1 MTFSTVLFDLFD
13 TLVLFDRNRLPEVQI
28 DGKGVRSTAGHLFPI
43 LASHAPGVDLPR
55 FFDALIWSW
64 QEAERIRAADYREV
78 GAPERF
84 AFLFRRLGLDPG
96 RIPPDVLDALLSTHK
111 RYLAQAAELPVEHL
125 TLVTRLAR
133 RHRLGIVSNFD
144 YAPTAHWILERER
157 VTGLFQA
164 VVVSA
169 DVGWR
174 KPKPAIFEAAFRRLG
189 IGPADALFVG
199 DRVDIDVVGAKAVG
213 MAVAWF
219 NPTGEPA
226 PPALP
231 APEYELKSLAELE
244 RILAPGNPDAEPSA
258 SPAHLIE

>member
-13 TLVLFDRNRLPEVQI
+13 TLVLFDRTRLPEIQI
-28 DGKGVRSTAGHLFPI
+28 DGKSVRSTAGQLFTI
-43 LASHAPGVDLPR
+43 LAPHAPGVDLPR

-84 AFLFRRLGLDPG
+84 AFLFRRLGLDSG
-96 RIPPDVLDALLSTHK
+96 RIPADVLDALLRTHK
-111 RYLAQAAELPVEHL
+111 RYLSQAAELPPQHL
-125 TLVTRLAR
+125 ALITLLAR
-133 RHRLGIVSNFD
+133 RYRLGIVSNFD
-144 YAPTAHWILERER
+144 YAPTARWILERER
-157 VTGLFQA
+157 VAGLFGA

-174 KPKPAIFEAAFRRLG
+174 KPKPTIFEAAFRRLG

-199 DRVDIDVVGAKAVG
+199 DRADIDVVGAKAVG
-213 MAVAWF
+213 MAVAWL
-219 NPTGEPA
+219 NPSGEPA
-226 PPALP
+226 PPGLP

-244 RILAPGNPDAEPSA
+244 RILAPVEPGAEPSE

>member
-13 TLVLFDRNRLPEVQI
+13 TLVLFDRTRLPEVQI
-28 DGKGVRSTAGHLFPI
+28 DGKSVRSTAGHLFPI
-43 LASHAPGVDLPR
+43 LAPHAPGVDLPS

-96 RIPPDVLDALLSTHK
+96 RIPTGVLDALLSTHT
-111 RYLAQAAELPVEHL
+111 RYLSQAAELPPAHR
-125 TLVTRLAR
+125 TLITRLVPR
-133 RHRLGIVSNFD
+133 YRLGIVSNFD

-157 VTGLFQA
+157 VAGLFQA

-174 KPKPAIFEAAFRRLG
+174 KPKPAIFEVAFRRLG

-199 DRVDIDVVGAKAVG
+199 DRADIDVVGAKAVG
-213 MAVAWF
+213 MAVAWL
-219 NPTGEPA
+219 NPSGEPA
-226 PPALP
+226 PPGLP

-244 RILAPGNPDAEPSA
+244 WILAPGEPGAEPSE